1 MKKFLIGVVLFISA
15 VVLCT
20 FTAGAEVYGDYEYIV
35 IRDGTVKITGYTGSA
50 AELEIPAEIDGKK
63 VTVIGRSAF
72 SECEEL
78 TSVTIPEGVTI
89 IGICA
94 FYNCPSLQTLNIAK
108 SVRIIEN
115 AAFSDCIAL
124 TSVVIPDG
132 VEIIKHGAFSD
143 CSSLRSVTLSDSVQV
158 IETYAFLD
166 CPSLKSIHIPDTVL
180 GIEQEAFSKGVK
192 FICGRRSAAERYAK
206 VYGLV
211 YTYALD
217 DETPIPDDKEIIQ
230 SGDYLYE
237 NLNEDTVSVFRYLGN
252 DTEVFIPDK
261 IDEKKVVAIG
271 EKAFY
276 DRIFTSVYIPDGV
289 SRVGVSAFEK
299 CERLE
304 SIRFPLN
311 LREISER
318 AFSGCRRL
326 KTISLTG
333 YITSIGNYAFYECE
347 SIVEISIPPA
357 YIGEGAFSGC
367 RNLTKVKMSEGITTI
382 GGAAFGRCTSLEEII
397 LPETLTELYAFAF
410 EDCTSLKRIR
420 LPKNLSASAIG
431 IVDINNTIQS
441 PFNNC
446 TSLEAIEVDEENS
459 ELYSIDGVL
468 FSKVDNRLMIYPA
481 GKTDSVYEIPG
492 GTKIIGDLST
502 EGYAVFQGNSYLERI
517 IVPQSVTE
525 IGRRAFSNIE
535 NKVYV
540 EFPGEDCSAELNVL
554 AFDNSPGVIIKCAK
568 DSSVYDYVATNE
580 VNFELYGGYSPD
592 SQSAQV
598 LLPIIFIVVIP
609 VLLIATVIVI
619 AILFIKK
626 KKS

>member
-1 MKKFLIGVVLFISA
+1 MKKFLTSVILFISA

-20 FTAGAEVYGDYEYIV
+20 LTAGAEVYGDYEYIV
-35 IRDGTVKITGYTGSA
+35 IRDGTVKITDYTGSA

-115 AAFSDCIAL
+115 AAFSDCTAL

-206 VYGLV
+206 VYGLS
-211 YTYALD
+211 YEYFSG
-217 DETPIPDDKEIIQ
+217 EKPDNIVSQEM
-230 SGDYLYE
+230 GGYRYE
-237 NLNEDTVSVFRYLGN
+237 VLADNTVSVIGYLGKDERVIVPEKMN
-252 DTEVFIPDK
+252 GMTVVK
-261 IDEKKVVAIG
+261 IAD
-271 EKAFY
+271 
-276 DRIFTSVYIPDGV
+276 
-289 SRVGVSAFEK
+289 
-299 CERLE
+299 
-304 SIRFPLN
+304 N
-311 LREISER
+311 
-318 AFSGCRRL
+318 AFSG
-326 KTISLTG
+326 TG
-333 YITSIGNYAFYECE
+333 VKSVTVPDSVQSIGRSFADCD
-347 SIVEISIPPA
+347 
-357 YIGEGAFSGC
+357 
-367 RNLTKVKMSEGITTI
+367 K
-382 GGAAFGRCTSLEEII
+382 LEEII
-397 LPETLTELYAFAF
+397 LPETLTELYAYAF
-410 EDCTSLKRIR
+410 EDCTSLKRIH

-446 TSLEAIEVDEENS
+446 TSLEAIEVDKENS

-468 FSKVDNRLMIYPA
+468 FSKVDNRLMLYPA
-481 GKTDSVYEIPG
+481 GKTDSVYEIPE

-525 IGRRAFSNIE
+525 IGGRAFSNIE

-540 EFPGEDCSAELNVL
+540 EFPGEDYSAKLNTL
-554 AFDNSPGVIIKCAK
+554 AFDSSPGVIIKCAK
-568 DSSVYDYVATNE
+568 DSSVHDYAATNE
-580 VNFELYGGYSPD
+580 VNFELYGGHSPD

>member
-20 FTAGAEVYGDYEYIV
+20 LTVGAEVYGDYEYIV
-35 IRDGTVKITGYTGSA
+35 IRDGTVKITDYTGNA
-50 AELEIPAEIDGKK
+50 TELEIPAEIDGKK

-94 FYNCPSLQTLNIAK
+94 FSNCSSLQTLNIAK

-115 AAFSDCIAL
+115 AAFSDCTDL

-143 CSSLRSVTLSDSVQV
+143 CSSLRSVTLSDSVQIV
-158 IETYAFLD
+158 ETYAFLN
-166 CPSLKSIHIPDTVL
+166 CPFKTIVIPDTVL
-180 GIEQEAFSKGVK
+180 GVQQEAFSKGVK
-192 FICGRRSAAERYAK
+192 FICGRRTVGERYAK
-206 VYGLV
+206 VYGLD

-237 NLNEDTVSVFRYLGN
+237 NLNEGTVSVFRYLGN
-252 DTEVFIPDK
+252 DIEVFIPDK
-261 IDEKKVVAIG
+261 LDEKTVVAIG

-276 DRIFTSVYIPDGV
+276 DRIITSVHIPDGV
-289 SRVGVSAFEK
+289 SRVGASAFEK

-318 AFSGCRRL
+318 AFSECRRL
-326 KTISLTG
+326 KTISLPSN
-333 YITSIGNYAFYECE
+333 ITSIGNYAFYGCE
-347 SIVEISIPPA
+347 SIGEISVPPA
-357 YIGEGAFSGC
+357 YIGEGAFNGC
-367 RNLTKVKMSEGITTI
+367 SNLTKVNLSEGITAI
-382 GGAAFGRCTSLEEII
+382 GGAAFGRCTSLEEIT
-397 LPETLTELYAFAF
+397 LPESLTKLYAWTF
-410 EDCTSLKRIR
+410 DGCTSLKRIR

-431 IVDINNTIQS
+431 IVDINDTILD
-441 PFNNC
+441 PFQNC
-446 TSLEAIEVDEENS
+446 TSLEAIEVDEEND

-468 FSKVDNRLMIYPA
+468 FSKVDNRLMFYPA
-481 GKTDSVYEIPG
+481 GKTDSAYEIPE
-492 GTKIIGDLST
+492 GTKLIGDMNDHGRS
-502 EGYAVFQGNSYLERI
+502 VFADNSYLEAI
-517 IVPQSVTE
+517 TVPETVVG
-525 IGRRAFSNIE
+525 IGRCTFSGID
-535 NKVYV
+535 NKICI
-540 EFPGEDCSAELNVL
+540 EFPG
-554 AFDNSPGVIIKCAK
+554 NSYDINIREVIFESSPQLLIKCASGSAIHK
-568 DSSVYDYVATNE
+568 YADAWE
-580 VNFELYGGYSPD
+580 LNFELYGGFSSD

-598 LLPIIFIVVIP
+598 LVPIIFIVAIP
-609 VLLIATVIVI
+609 VLLIAAVIIIVI
-619 AILFIKK
+619 LLTRKN
-626 KKS
+626 KSK

>member
-1 MKKFLIGVVLFISA
+1 MKKFLTSVILLISA
-15 VVLCT
+15 VMLCT
-20 FTAGAEVYGDYEYIV
+20 AVAGAETYVDYGDYQYKIK
-35 IRDGTVKITGYTGSA
+35 RDGTIAITDYRGSA
-50 AELEIPAEIDGKK
+50 TELEIPAEIDGMKVTEVEGYGFHECKTLVSVTIPYGVKK
-63 VTVIGRSAF
+63 LGTGAFNECTSLENISIPDSVTVIGNDAF
-72 SECEEL
+72 VDCISL
-78 TSVTIPEGVTI
+78 RTIRLPESLQY
-89 IGICA
+89 IGSYA
-94 FYNCPSLQTLNIAK
+94 FYGCRLE
-108 SVRIIEN
+108 SVY
-115 AAFSDCIAL
+115 
-124 TSVVIPDG
+124 IPD
-132 VEIIKHGAFSD
+132 INLD
-143 CSSLRSVTLSDSVQV
+143 
-158 IETYAFLD
+158 IE
-166 CPSLKSIHIPDTVL
+166 
-180 GIEQEAFSKGVK
+180 GEAFSKGAY

-206 VYGLV
+206 VYGLS
-211 YTYALD
+211 YEYFSG
-217 DETPIPDDKEIIQ
+217 EKPDNIVSQEM
-230 SGDYLYE
+230 GGYRYE
-237 NLNEDTVSVFRYLGN
+237 VLADNTVSVIGYLGKDERVIVPEKMN
-252 DTEVFIPDK
+252 GMTVVK
-261 IDEKKVVAIG
+261 IAD
-271 EKAFY
+271 
-276 DRIFTSVYIPDGV
+276 
-289 SRVGVSAFEK
+289 
-299 CERLE
+299 
-304 SIRFPLN
+304 N
-311 LREISER
+311 
-318 AFSGCRRL
+318 AFSG
-326 KTISLTG
+326 TG
-333 YITSIGNYAFYECE
+333 VKSVTVPDS
-347 SIVEISIPPA
+347 VQ
-357 YIGEGAFSGC
+357 YIGRSFADC
-367 RNLTKVKMSEGITTI
+367 DK
-382 GGAAFGRCTSLEEII
+382 LEEII
-397 LPETLTELYAFAF
+397 LPETLTELYAYAF

-446 TSLEAIEVDEENS
+446 TSLEAIEVDKENS

-481 GKTDSVYEIPG
+481 GKTDSVYEIPE

-540 EFPGEDCSAELNVL
+540 EFPGEDYSAELNAL

-568 DSSVYDYVATNE
+568 GSSIHDYAATNE

>member
-1 MKKFLIGVVLFISA
+1 MKKFLTSVILLISA
-15 VVLCT
+15 VMLCT
-20 FTAGAEVYGDYEYIV
+20 AVAGAETYVDYGDYQYKIK
-35 IRDGTVKITGYTGSA
+35 RDGTIAITDYRGSA
-50 AELEIPAEIDGKK
+50 TELEIPAEIDGMKVTEVEGYGFHECKTLVSVTIPYGVKK
-63 VTVIGRSAF
+63 LGTGAFNKCTSLENISIPDSVTVIGSDAF
-72 SECEEL
+72 IGCISL
-78 TSVTIPEGVTI
+78 RTIRLPE
-89 IGICA
+89 
-94 FYNCPSLQTLNIAK
+94 SLQYIGSYAFQGCRLE
-108 SVRIIEN
+108 SVY
-115 AAFSDCIAL
+115 
-124 TSVVIPDG
+124 IPD
-132 VEIIKHGAFSD
+132 INLD
-143 CSSLRSVTLSDSVQV
+143 
-158 IETYAFLD
+158 IE
-166 CPSLKSIHIPDTVL
+166 
-180 GIEQEAFSKGVK
+180 GEAFSKGAH
-192 FICGRRSAAERYAK
+192 FICGRRSSAERYAR
-206 VYGLV
+206 VYGLD

-237 NLNEDTVSVFRYLGN
+237 NLNEGTVSVFRYLGN

-261 IDEKKVVAIG
+261 IDEKTVVAIG

-347 SIVEISIPPA
+347 SIVEINIPPA

-367 RNLTKVKMSEGITTI
+367 SNLTKVKMSEGITTI

-397 LPETLTELYAFAF
+397 LPETLTELYAYAF

-420 LPKNLSASAIG
+420 LPKNLSASSIG

-468 FSKVDNRLMIYPA
+468 FSKVDNRLMLYPA
-481 GKTDSVYEIPG
+481 GKTDSVYEIPE

-517 IVPQSVTE
+517 IVPQSVTK

-540 EFPGEDCSAELNVL
+540 EFPGEEYSAELNTL

-568 DSSVYDYVATNE
+568 DSSVHDYAATNE

-609 VLLIATVIVI
+609 VLLIAAVIVI

-626 KKS
+626 RKI